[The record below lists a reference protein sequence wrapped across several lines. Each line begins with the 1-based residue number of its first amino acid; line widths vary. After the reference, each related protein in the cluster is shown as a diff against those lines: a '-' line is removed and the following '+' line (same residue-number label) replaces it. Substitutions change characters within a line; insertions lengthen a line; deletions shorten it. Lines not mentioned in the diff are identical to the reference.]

1 TRDDQKALAFVL
13 EQLTEPDLFLHKVK
27 ELYCHPGN
35 ESFEVLEFNDGRLF
49 ERYSKPQRIQNEV
62 VGRVWNFRDITE
74 RKKAESGLR
83 ESEERYR
90 KVVELSNDGI
100 ALVQGD
106 RHIFVNRKMA
116 EIFGYPA
123 PEEIIGQPVS
133 LLVHPADRERVG
145 EISRRRQRGEPVPS
159 SYEFK
164 GICRDGQVIQVD
176 VSATRM
182 AYQGAEVSLAFLRD
196 ITERKRSEEAL
207 KESEA
212 KYRNLFES
220 AHDAIFLIKEGRFV
234 DCNTETLI
242 MFHAGRAQIIG
253 KSPWDLS
260 PSQQADGAGS
270 LEKSRESIQAA
281 LNGEPQFFE
290 WRYLGM
296 TGRPSRPRS
305 A

>member
-1 TRDDQKALAFVL
+1 MS
-13 EQLTEPDLFLHKVK
+13 
-27 ELYCHPGN
+27 G
-35 ESFEVLEFNDGRLF
+35 
-49 ERYSKPQRIQNEV
+49 
-62 VGRVWNFRDITE
+62 E
-74 RKKAESGLR
+74 RKTETRLLEELAEIRLKVSDCEKQESILR

-182 AYQGAEVSLAFLRD
+182 G
-196 ITERKRSEEAL
+196 IKGRK
-207 KESEA
+207 
-212 KYRNLFES
+212 F
-220 AHDAIFLIKEGRFV
+220 
-234 DCNTETLI
+234 
-242 MFHAGRAQIIG
+242 
-253 KSPWDLS
+253 PW
-260 PSQQADGAGS
+260 PS
-270 LEKSRESIQAA
+270 
-281 LNGEPQFFE
+281 
-290 WRYLGM
+290 
-296 TGRPSRPRS
+296 
-305 A
+305 